1 MGLFGKKQKK
11 AENVAV
17 EEKIEIATA
26 EEAVSTD
33 TDAVQTKLVFH
44 EEWQPST
51 QEKYV
56 LMFRHQQLST
66 LKPNQLS
73 ISGIR
78 LTRFEE
84 DILVEAFIRNTLS
97 QAVQFD
103 MVDLV
108 LLDEEGQPIVK
119 GSFDLSEMGELPAL
133 SCVPWR
139 FFFEEESLLTDTI
152 PEEGWTIAFELK
164 SQAAEHQLDLEPN
177 WKEQLSEA
185 QIEHLQQIVA
195 DLPELKEDE
204 VNFMGL
210 EAVLKEDAS
219 FAVTVFIRN
228 GSSKAISI
236 EQLPLIVEDADGDRV
251 CQGGFALNDFAVQP
265 NTTKPWTFIF
275 PEPLVQKKNPNLSSW
290 KVYVPNA

>member
-11 AENVAV
+11 ADNVAV
-17 EEKIEIATA
+17 EEKIETATA

-33 TDAVQTKLVFH
+33 SDAVQTNLVFH

-56 LMFRHQQLST
+56 LMFRHQQLPT

-84 DILVEAFIRNTLS
+84 DILVEAFIRNALS
-97 QAVQFD
+97 RAVEFD

-119 GSFDLSEMGELPAL
+119 GSFDLSEMGEMPAL

-195 DLPELKEDE
+195 GLPELKKDE

-210 EAVLKEDAS
+210 EAALKEDAS

-228 GSSKAISI
+228 GSSNAISI

-251 CQGGFALNDFAVQP
+251 CQGSFALNDFAVQP

-275 PEPLVQKKNPNLSSW
+275 PEPLVHKKNPNLSSW